1 MFDNILILDVKPS
14 MRLAWIL
21 TALHLLAL
29 WTLWLPLQLPLW
41 LDGFVVQLTGSILI
55 SLDYYHAMRY
65 HVYLLDHPLQGCIL
79 YHDEVWLADER
90 TAAIN
95 SDSYQHPYLIVLR
108 ARLLTGR
115 VYSLVILSD
124 ALDEHRLRQLRVRL
138 RHRFR

>member
-41 LDGFVVQLTGSILI
+41 LDGFVMQVTGSILI

-65 HVYLLDHPLQGCIL
+65 HVYLFDHPLQGCIL
-79 YHDEVWLADER
+79 YHDKVWLADER

>member
-14 MRLAWIL
+14 MRLAWTL

-29 WTLWLPLQLPLW
+29 WALWLPLQLPLW

-65 HVYLLDHPLQGCIL
+65 HVYFYHHPLQGCIL
-79 YHDEVWLADER
+79 YNDTVWLADER
-90 TAAIN
+90 VATID

-108 ARLLTGR
+108 AKLTTGQ
-115 VYSLVILSD
+115 VYSLVILPD
-124 ALDEHRLRQLRVRL
+124 ALDEDRLRQLRVRL